1 LGSSY
6 VAGGNGSV
14 VLVESS
20 CPCGDNVVHCSIRR
34 EAQRQ
39 VDIRPIIKAI
49 CGGGAE
55 MRRSG
60 DIGVRLGGTHKCRP
74 YLLAF
79 LSVKHPNATG
89 SFRRCGLLQPS
100 NSDLASND
108 TPVVGHHHHPGIT
121 SIFSI
126 LMAWVPPRSNNRP
139 VARTYLPAYGSKRRR
154 SSRSGIRAESG
165 VYSSPDFVRIV
176 KGDPARTHW
185 IMHFLLSSSFAT
197 EAFLL

>member
-1 LGSSY
+1 
-6 VAGGNGSV
+6 
-14 VLVESS
+14 
-20 CPCGDNVVHCSIRR
+20 
-34 EAQRQ
+34 
-39 VDIRPIIKAI
+39 
-49 CGGGAE
+49 

-79 LSVKHPNATG
+79 LSVKHPNAKG

-165 VYSSPDFVRIV
+165 VDNSPDFLRIV
-176 KGDPARTHW
+176 QGDPAQAHGV
-185 IMHFLLSSSFAT
+185 MHFPLLSFFVS
-197 EAFLL
+197 EAVFLLKRTAGSLVDPAHLP